1 MLRMLWFGRVAPML
15 EGRLLIALLALSA
28 PPSDCFFAPGS
39 PPCRDLCS
47 TLQDC
52 SLISSSPFLSL
63 LSHPRHC
70 WMACLGSFS
79 APRHT
84 WRQPTKSSRK
94 AWSSTQQALTS
105 FVSQSSCSA
114 FAGRIPW
121 LHFIGQSS
129 CGPPYP
135 YLAGPVKAREGPFP
149 SCPGLGNG
157 LVDST
162 SFGSLCPIRSVWR
175 WKHNSRLQMET
186 LRTSSLCPLH
196 PLVTQ
201 AVWPMQINNN
211 SPTNG
216 DIFNIQCRFY
226 DGANFSSH
234 PLKLLHYSR
243 PTPLFAWGYK
253 G

>member
-1 MLRMLWFGRVAPML
+1 MVALDGLCICIVSRRSCLGDALNGEIAPLACADPHLDLLIAASCSPTTNHLIAASPTSLPMQSDVEFSGCLDWQLSRLRPPVLLRCS
-15 EGRLLIALLALSA
+15 LIALLALSA

-39 PPCRDLCS
+39 RPCRDLCS

-114 FAGRIPW
+114 FAGRIP
-121 LHFIGQSS
+121 
-129 CGPPYP
+129 
-135 YLAGPVKAREGPFP
+135 
-149 SCPGLGNG
+149 
-157 LVDST
+157 
-162 SFGSLCPIRSVWR
+162 
-175 WKHNSRLQMET
+175 
-186 LRTSSLCPLH
+186 
-196 PLVTQ
+196 
-201 AVWPMQINNN
+201 
-211 SPTNG
+211 
-216 DIFNIQCRFY
+216 
-226 DGANFSSH
+226 
-234 PLKLLHYSR
+234 
-243 PTPLFAWGYK
+243 
-253 G
+253 